1 MVADPD
7 LPIDLI
13 VGDLTV
19 TLEGIDLRNI
29 RHRSTEVVRRVY
41 PVFQDRNWTNRPWRI
56 SSRDVEQIEDG
67 WRVTGSGTGSFDAAH
82 LDWAVQATI
91 TSTAVDYRFQAT
103 TREPFLR
110 NRLGLCLLHPM
121 AVAGLPCTVLH
132 SDDDLVESRF
142 PRDLSPHQP
151 FIDMRQISHR
161 TPDAL
166 VTVVFTGE
174 VFEME
179 DHRNWSD
186 ASYKTYCTPITKPFP
201 VEVRPGDAIAQS
213 VVISLATRGQQRS
226 GTEARP
232 WSDATTPGDRSAAPV
247 VIDVTDSRYS
257 RPGVGLSLPK
267 GQSTLA
273 PEQEALLRALN
284 LDHLRVELNLNDGT
298 AATALLEALTSA
310 RRAGTRLRVAAFA
323 QGIEDLQSLADL
335 ADGVDGARDLVDCWY
350 VFSVHDKVTPG
361 EWGDQARLALGPQA
375 VVGGGTNLYYTELN
389 REHPDSAR
397 FDVINFSMNPQV
409 HAFDDRTLIQ
419 NAVTQQLIAEDS
431 WRLSGGKGV
440 SVSPITLRPRFN
452 PNATDPEADV
462 SNTHLPAHV
471 DARQDTSFAAAWLT
485 TSLKYLS
492 AARTIDTV
500 TYFDTDGSTGVMDDQ
515 EPFPVFDV
523 LAAIAGCPDAVTC
536 SSSEPE
542 QVDALIVSG
551 PEGVQALLANFS
563 SVDRAVRLQGRA
575 VSEPLETT
583 ALASSVT
590 VLPITQ
596 HFHH

>member
-1 MVADPD
+1 MVADPN

-19 TLEGIDLRNI
+19 TLDGIDLRDI

-56 SSRDVEQIEDG
+56 ASRDITQIEDG

-82 LDWAVQATI
+82 LDWEVQATI

-103 TREPFLR
+103 AREPFLR

-121 AVAGLPCTVLH
+121 SVSGLPCTVLQT
-132 SDDDLVESRF
+132 DDGVVESQF

-166 VTVVFTGE
+166 VTVSFTGE

-186 ASYKTYCTPITKPFP
+186 ASYKTYCTPITEPFP
-201 VEVRPGDAIAQS
+201 VEVQPGDAIVQS
-213 VVISLATRGQQRS
+213 IVISIAKSGQQRS
-226 GTEARP
+226 ETAARP
-232 WSDATTPGDRSAAPV
+232 WSDSTTPGDPSAAPV
-247 VIDVTDSRYS
+247 VIDVTDARYP

-267 GQSTLA
+267 GQPTLA
-273 PEQEALLRALN
+273 PAGAAALRTLN

-298 AATALLEALTSA
+298 AASTLLEAVTSA

-323 QGIEDLQSLADL
+323 RGIEDLQALADM
-335 ADGVDGARDLVDCWY
+335 ADGVEGARDLVDCWY
-350 VFSVHDKVTPG
+350 VFSDHDKVTPG
-361 EWGDQARLALGPQA
+361 EWGHHARLALGPEA

-419 NAVTQQLIAEDS
+419 NALTQQLIAEDS
-431 WRLSGGKGV
+431 WRLSGGKSV

-452 PNATDPEADV
+452 PNATDPESDV
-462 SNTHLPAHV
+462 SNTHLPSHV
-471 DARQDTSFAAAWLT
+471 DARQDTSFAAAWLA

-492 AARTIDTV
+492 EARTIDTV
-500 TYFDTDGSTGVMDDQ
+500 TYFDTDGSTGVMDDL

-542 QVDALIVSG
+542 QVDALIVAG
-551 PEGVQALLANFS
+551 QDGVRALLANYS
-563 SVDRAVRLQGRA
+563 SVDRAVRLQGPA
-575 VSEPLETT
+575 MPEPLDAT

-590 VLPITQ
+590 VIPITQ

>member
-19 TLEGIDLRNI
+19 TLDGIDLRDI

-56 SSRDVEQIEDG
+56 ASRHVEQIEDG

-82 LDWAVQATI
+82 LDWEVQATI
-91 TSTAVDYRFQAT
+91 TSTAVDYRFHAT
-103 TREPFLR
+103 AREPFLR

-121 AVAGLPCTVLH
+121 SVAGLPCTVLQT
-132 SDDDLVESRF
+132 DDGVVESQF

-166 VTVVFTGE
+166 VTVSFTGE

-186 ASYKTYCTPITKPFP
+186 ASYKTYCTPITEPFP
-201 VEVRPGDAIAQS
+201 VEVQPGDAIVQS
-213 VVISLATRGQQRS
+213 IVISIATRGQQRS
-226 GTEARP
+226 ETEARP
-232 WSDATTPGDRSAAPV
+232 WSDATTPGDHSVAPV
-247 VIDVTDSRYS
+247 VIDVTDARYP

-267 GQSTLA
+267 GQPALA
-273 PEQEALLRALN
+273 PEQAAVLRTLN
-284 LDHLRVELNLNDGT
+284 LDHLRVELDLNDGA
-298 AATALLEALTSA
+298 AATTLLEAVTSA

-323 QGIEDLQSLADL
+323 QGIEDLQALADI
-335 ADGVDGARDLVDCWY
+335 ADGVEGARDLVDCWY
-350 VFSVHDKVTPG
+350 VFSDHDKVTPG
-361 EWGDQARLALGPQA
+361 EWGDHARLALGPEA

-431 WRLSGGKGV
+431 LRLSGGKGV

-452 PNATDPEADV
+452 PNATDPESDV
-462 SNTHLPAHV
+462 SNTHLPSHV
-471 DARQDTSFAAAWLT
+471 DARQDTSFAAAWLA

-500 TYFDTDGSTGVMDDQ
+500 TYFDTDGPTGVMDDQ
-515 EPFPVFDV
+515 VPFPAFDV

-542 QVDALIVSG
+542 RVEALILAG
-551 PEGVQALLANFS
+551 PDGIRALLANYS

-575 VSEPLETT
+575 MPEPLDAT

-590 VLPITQ
+590 VIPITQ